1 MSLTFG
7 EKQPFRIWFDYL
19 KTCLNDQ
26 DLNKKINRNFYKEW
40 NLNLVK
46 NQKFDKW
53 FKNHE
58 HLFVDT
64 KSKMIINNNVQSK
77 NTILIEIPLNYTI
90 TKIQREIGKLL
101 NKKINKKLS
110 KFNITSN
117 RSLILPPLDYFLYAW
132 KMKKKNKNLTLEKI
146 WDLVNEH
153 IMNRQKKIKKLI
165 DNRKLRH
172 RFLMGNKYD
181 KEAKYKAI
189 LISRN
194 IKKAQKILENV
205 CEGIFTGNYAD
216 N

>member
-64 KSKMIINNNVQSK
+64 KSKMIINNNIQSK

-117 RSLILPPLDYFLYAW
+117 RSF
-132 KMKKKNKNLTLEKI
+132 
-146 WDLVNEH
+146 